1 MKENNVISVFMGEP
15 TSIDPCFGSEHDGAL
30 VLRFL
35 SDPLIDFTPDTGQ
48 AKPAAAQS
56 WILEEEGCVIRLF
69 LRKGVRFHHGR
80 EVVADDYIYSWNR
93 LAKPSQNSELA
104 YHLSIIKGFEE
115 IHSGVA
121 DHMSGLEA
129 IGPYE
134 LLVRLTEP
142 FAEVPALFGH
152 HCTAAVPRE
161 LVEQDPEKFRDNVV
175 STGPYMLAEPWV
187 HNSYVRLKRF
197 DDYYAANEAFIDGGR
212 GYLDEIE
219 FRIYEDLDDAY
230 SDWKEGKLDIT
241 KVPPK
246 SLDEAMSFGDCFRST
261 PCALMQYIG
270 FPNDL
275 PPFDNVLVRQAIAL
289 GIDRQNIIDNVFAG
303 TRPLATGVLPPMVG
317 SEFRTNIS
325 DILSQETNV
334 DRARELLKQAGVSL
348 PLKVPFYYN
357 EGLGHETWV
366 REVKHQLVNNL
377 NIELELR
384 PLPWGQFLD
393 KLQSGIDGMFRMT
406 WAIDC
411 PSPDN
416 VLFPLFHSNSI
427 GMDNFSSFNNA
438 IFDNTLMEA
447 RAMLDID
454 QRKLKYQEAENIIL
468 EQMPIL
474 PLWYGIQY
482 HVVAKER
489 FEFTG
494 NRVVDIFGEPVLRH
508 VKAKVTITK

>member
-1 MKENNVISVFMGEP
+1 MCIDAVYWIS
-15 TSIDPCFGSEHDGAL
+15 
-30 VLRFL
+30 
-35 SDPLIDFTPDTGQ
+35 
-48 AKPAAAQS
+48 
-56 WILEEEGCVIRLF
+56 
-69 LRKGVRFHHGR
+69 
-80 EVVADDYIYSWNR
+80 
-93 LAKPSQNSELA
+93 
-104 YHLSIIKGFEE
+104 
-115 IHSGVA
+115 
-121 DHMSGLEA
+121 
-129 IGPYE
+129 
-134 LLVRLTEP
+134 
-142 FAEVPALFGH
+142 
-152 HCTAAVPRE
+152 
-161 LVEQDPEKFRDNVV
+161 
-175 STGPYMLAEPWV
+175 
-187 HNSYVRLKRF
+187 
-197 DDYYAANEAFIDGGR
+197 
-212 GYLDEIE
+212 
-219 FRIYEDLDDAY
+219 
-230 SDWKEGKLDIT
+230 
-241 KVPPK
+241 
-246 SLDEAMSFGDCFRST
+246 
-261 PCALMQYIG
+261 
-270 FPNDL
+270 NDL

-303 TRPLATGVLPPMVG
+303 TRPLATGVLPPMVRP
-317 SEFRTNIS
+317 EFRTNIS

-348 PLKVPFYYN
+348 PLKIPFYYN

-377 NIELELR
+377 HIELELR

-393 KLQSGIDGMFRMT
+393 KLQNGIDGMFRMT

-508 VKAKVTITK
+508 VKAKATITK